1 MSHVPFRLSS
11 SADDADPDLRLVLS
25 AGARRILGEVALE
38 DTEMVLML
46 TPPSPDGPRSHRIP
60 YDAIASAVL
69 RAGILTSR
77 LRLTAR
83 QGREFAAV
91 APRSPNEVTLLID
104 RRHRTEARLLTA
116 ALQVR
121 IAEARLPGQQP
132 PA

>member
-1 MSHVPFRLSS
+1 VNQVPFRLSS
-11 SADDADPDLRLVLS
+11 SADDADPEHRLMVLGGVQRV
-25 AGARRILGEVALE
+25 AGEVSL
-38 DTEMVLML
+38 DDSDVVFTLV
-46 TPPSPDGPRSHRIP
+46 SPTAGDPRSLRVP

-69 RAGILTSR
+69 RAGILTWR

-104 RRHRTEARLLTA
+104 RRHRAEARDFTA

-121 IAEARLPGQQP
+121 ITESRLPGRQP